1 MRCRTNRELPATAF
15 YGFGVRV
22 CCHCCSAVVTLTACG
37 EAVLQFAAGRN
48 AGGQLAVH
56 DGAQTDGNRPIRLSA
71 AVCWAVFVGYK
82 WFDQRADGLLVTSSA
97 SITDHATPDRLR
109 GGNGQR
115 QNVTITEVA
124 GSQTFTLTGTLS
136 SAGSTMMGTYTST
149 AGRRPTAHL
158 ADTP

>member
-1 MRCRTNRELPATAF
+1 VSYESRTACDRVLR
-15 YGFGVRV
+15 FGVRV
-22 CCHCCSAVVTLTACG
+22 CCHCCSRLCDADACG
-37 EAVLQFAAGRN
+37 EAVLPVRSRAQRWR
-48 AGGQLAVH
+48 QLAVH
-56 DGAQTDGNRPIRLSA
+56 DGA
-71 AVCWAVFVGYK
+71 
-82 WFDQRADGLLVTSSA
+82 ADGWNQADPTFSGGLLGGFCWIQMVRSTGRRVT
-97 SITDHATPDRLR
+97 RLHRRLPSRTMQRRIGSR